1 MPVFFAISDEV
12 GMEIACVI
20 LKPDT
25 IEDGRKDAI
34 VEYLKDFCK
43 NNGMAIVEE
52 RNIHPEIADRM
63 RKMQV

>member
-1 MPVFFAISDEV
+1 MP
-12 GMEIACVI
+12 
-20 LKPDT
+20 
-25 IEDGRKDAI
+25 RKDAI